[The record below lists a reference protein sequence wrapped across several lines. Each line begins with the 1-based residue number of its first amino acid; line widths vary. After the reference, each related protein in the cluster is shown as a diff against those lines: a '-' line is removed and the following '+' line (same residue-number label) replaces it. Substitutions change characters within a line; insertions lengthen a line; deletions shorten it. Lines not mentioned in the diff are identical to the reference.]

1 MKRARE
7 DGEDAARGEAP
18 ERDADAVEDSD
29 AARDVALEVLRA
41 RATSESRRRSTWLD
55 HGGAVELAPGARR
68 VEINFPGSREE
79 YERLLLETSSSTA
92 NARDAIER
100 KLRGESGEDAN
111 AWEVSAVIVPEDDKG
126 ERRETAKAE
135 TTATWVQSYDAES
148 DEFYYFH
155 SETQE
160 TSWDRPVDVKIIPDE
175 LAAEKLAKD
184 EMKAKAL
191 EKKARERAFAE
202 AREDAEVTGDALD
215 ALKKHTS
222 VDISNVKLPERKSW
236 HYEDDYGNWQGPFTA
251 AQLMMWRSM
260 LPMEL
265 RLMESG
271 DSKAETTLAEV
282 LGDTPLLAQCAALGV
297 VLPPRSTAA
306 HAQEALRVA
315 RSLGYSADAPMRPP
329 ESEEEP
335 QNDWAKAVMAGLPPE
350 RAIMSGAD
358 PAEVARKVLE
368 KRAADLEASYS
379 SAAVYN
385 KFLHRITDASTIAKP
400 TSVYGSIGL
409 DNYVDTNTLDAA
421 LHEMKNRK
429 AVKLTR
435 KQIEAL
441 KERKRKLKDK
451 FNNEWLRKDD

>member
-1 MKRARE
+1 MKRARD
-7 DGEDAARGEAP
+7 DGEDAAREEATG
-18 ERDADAVEDSD
+18 RATDADEELD

-41 RATSESRRRSTWLD
+41 RATSEVRRRSTWLD

-79 YERLLLETSSSTA
+79 YERLLLESSASTA
-92 NARDAIER
+92 SREVIER
-100 KLRGESGEDAN
+100 KLRGESGEDVN
-111 AWEVSAVIVPEDDKG
+111 AWEVSAVIVPEGAEDG
-126 ERRETAKAE
+126 TRAE
-135 TTATWVQSYDAES
+135 TTETEATWVQSYDAES

-160 TSWDRPVDVKIIPDE
+160 TSWDRPTGVKIVPDE
-175 LAAEKLAKD
+175 VAAEKLAKD
-184 EMKAKAL
+184 EAKAKAL

-222 VDISNVKLPERKSW
+222 VDIASIKLPEKKSW

-265 RLMESG
+265 RLVESG
-271 DSKAETTLAEV
+271 DSRSETTLAEV
-282 LGDTPLLAQCAALGV
+282 LGDTPLFAQCAALGV

-306 HAQEALRVA
+306 HAQEALRAA
-315 RSLGYSADAPMRPP
+315 RSLGYSEHAPMRPP
-329 ESEEEP
+329 ETEEAP
-335 QNDWAKAVMAGLPPE
+335 QNDWARAVMAGLPPE

-368 KRAADLEASYS
+368 KRAADLEASYG

-385 KFLHRITDASTIAKP
+385 KFLHRITDASTIARP